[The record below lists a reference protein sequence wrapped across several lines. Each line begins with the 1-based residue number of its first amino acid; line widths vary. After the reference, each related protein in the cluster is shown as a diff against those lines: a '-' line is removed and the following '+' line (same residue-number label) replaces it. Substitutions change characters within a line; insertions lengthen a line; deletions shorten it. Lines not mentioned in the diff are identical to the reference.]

1 MKKKTSHTVRSS
13 FLKRIRKI
21 KITHKIIEIEI
32 IRFAKD
38 LIIYIWPSVTNLS
51 QILKSILINFREKTS
66 QTTLFSL

>member
-38 LIIYIWPSVTNLS
+38 LFIHIWPSVTNLS
-51 QILKSILINFREKTS
+51 QILKSIHINFKEKIS